1 METFLALAG
10 ALWILMGLGV
20 LATAKSA
27 IHEILACLA
36 VSFGLMFWGF
46 AGIMGRMRAMEKSW
60 RAMQHPTAVES
71 PRVTKLEIGTPI
83 EQAINGVRAGT
94 GPVSSRL

>member
-1 METFLALAG
+1 MSVFLNLAG
-10 ALWILMGLGV
+10 ILWCILGAGV

-46 AGIMGRMRAMEKSW
+46 ASVIEQLKAMQKRPEQVTTMALPNIVNQAPPPMPRRAM
-60 RAMQHPTAVES
+60 
-71 PRVTKLEIGTPI
+71 
-83 EQAINGVRAGT
+83 
-94 GPVSSRL
+94 